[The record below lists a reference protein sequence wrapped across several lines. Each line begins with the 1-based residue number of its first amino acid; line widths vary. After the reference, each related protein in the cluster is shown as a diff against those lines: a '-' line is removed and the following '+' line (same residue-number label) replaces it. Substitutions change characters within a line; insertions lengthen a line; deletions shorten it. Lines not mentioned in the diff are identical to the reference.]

1 MAATKE
7 TSKSPARKAKGTSG
21 SVDVTVFVPCGPVAR
36 DSIFKTAV
44 TAVRDQIP
52 VIYTLV
58 PEVKSASDVKTVDG
72 VEGRDYVVA
81 VNFDTDVEGAE
92 PIDVDKEIEKLT
104 VPSLTEFGAA
114 TATTE
119 SPDNPK

>member
-7 TSKSPARKAKGTSG
+7 TSKARKGSTKGSI
-21 SVDVTVFVPCGPVAR
+21 DVTVFVPRGPVAR

-52 VIYTLV
+52 VVYTLN
-58 PEVKSASDVKTVDG
+58 PEIKSASDPKTVDG
-72 VEGRDYVVA
+72 VEGRDYVVT

-92 PIDVDKEIEKLT
+92 PVDVDKEIEKLT
-104 VPSLTEFGAA
+104 VPSLTDFSTA
-114 TATTE
+114 TAAADA
-119 SPDNPK
+119 PDNPK